1 VIAATNETKPEKAE
15 KAAADGALET
25 SAAALVTVGV
35 AVVVVTVGV
44 AVVVVTGAVLQSA
57 PV

>member
-1 VIAATNETKPEKAE
+1 MAET
-15 KAAADGALET
+15 AAADGALET

-35 AVVVVTVGV
+35 AVVVTVGV
-44 AVVVVTGAVLQSA
+44 AVVVTGAVPQSA